1 MAETQEHLQQ
11 GEEEVKIGQ
20 VTKFLQCLDAVLT
33 ENRNI
38 FTVLPELHK
47 HFVELEANMT
57 KRDNT
62 VGAGNNNGYASKWYA
77 ILYFNRFMDSV
88 QNVRYYYFFFDMFLW
103 SVNNLKHS

>member
-1 MAETQEHLQQ
+1 MAEMQEHLQQ

-47 HFVELEANMT
+47 RFVELEANMT
-57 KRDNT
+57 KWDRT
-62 VGAGNNNGYASKWYA
+62 VAGDNNGYASKSYA
-77 ILYFNRFMDSV
+77 IFYFNRFMEGV
-88 QNVRYYYFFFDMFLW
+88 QNLRNCYVVFDTFL
-103 SVNNLKHS
+103 